1 MNEIPGLL
9 GDRLTTGGFPISP
22 FLTPRDSVSTVALG
36 WHLVALSGFVSR
48 PETTLLSESVSL
60 K

>member
-9 GDRLTTGGFPISP
+9 GDGLTTGDFLIFP
-22 FLTPRDSVSTVALG
+22 FLTPGDSVSTIAVG

-48 PETTLLSESVSL
+48 PENTSQ
-60 K
+60 